1 MTSKAD
7 IPDYVKLLD
16 ELPENVLTA
25 MGEANRSDDVATLVP
40 WASDLLGAHCVAM
53 QEAYT
58 EGDFVTCAQLIP
70 AMQAVLGHLA
80 EMLGVMLVNF
90 VAETGREPELI
101 HEWVNDVEH
110 YNKVTVEK
118 VQANLMEMGWSEEHA
133 KLNPPEGD
141 EG

>member
-25 MGEANRSDDVATLVP
+25 MGEANRTDDVAILVP

-70 AMQAVLGHLA
+70 AMQDVLGHLS
-80 EMLGVMLVNF
+80 EILGLILVNF
-90 VAETGREPELI
+90 LTETGREIELI
-101 HEWVNDVEH
+101 HEWVQDVEH
-110 YNKVTVEK
+110 YNNVTVEK
-118 VQANLMEMGWSEEHA
+118 VQANLLLMGWSEEHA
-133 KLNPPEGD
+133 KLNPPEG